1 MFLKTLCSVMTYLFN
16 KLLLDARLI
25 RALSHMVFGLIAQF
39 PIVLSAQVVN
49 TVAGVQGQV
58 GALNA
63 TAHAATFNNPHGVEI
78 DRQGNIY
85 VADRYNHLI
94 RKIDTDGNVSTL
106 AGSGVVGSVDG
117 QGTAASFREPW
128 GLTVDSLGTVYVADT
143 KNNKIRKI
151 SPSGLVS
158 TLAGTGTFGLTDASN
173 PLAASF
179 GNPTG
184 IAIDKKGNIYV
195 GDHLTHLIRKIS
207 PSGAVT
213 TLAGN
218 KNYPN
223 NAGFVDG
230 IGQAAQF
237 QRPYGVEVDLQG
249 NVYVA
254 DEWNHAVRKVSAL
267 GVVTTLAGN
276 GTIGN
281 TNATGASARF
291 NYPWDVAIDS
301 LGIVYVA
308 DGYNYVIR
316 KIDKSGVVST
326 FAGIG
331 ASGASD
337 GPALMASFNGATS
350 VSINKS
356 NTSLTIGDAYNQLI
370 RRITLPKPI
379 AKPIISFDAPNAG
392 KDSMS
397 VCAKDKAVVNISAD
411 YDSYDFYL
419 DGIKVMSTFDK
430 TYSFENLPAGAH
442 KVEVMGIQEG
452 YIGGASNI
460 LTIFTKPSTAFTLK
474 ANKTTGLCMGDS
486 VEISTSD
493 SSSVTW
499 NTGAV
504 GNKIT
509 VRNTWIY
516 YATAAD
522 PKYCFAANDSVKLVF
537 NPLPIITVVQEGP
550 SPLYKGDTLVLTAS
564 GAMTYLWSSGVI
576 DKKDTITKSGVY
588 AVKGTSKEGCST
600 ISDSIKVV
608 FLDRPTLL
616 KVIHTSGLRFCA
628 GDSLMLRANVGKNI
642 TWIHEGLPM
651 NRSDSVLYVKSPGHY
666 TFIYQKDPQNTE
678 YADTVLVGQI
688 ENPLVA
694 FSADP
699 IELNKNNKTV
709 SFTSETDIS
718 YQYHWD
724 FGELDMLSD
733 TSAEINPQY
742 IYNRPGL
749 YSVTLEVKTQEGCRA
764 SIKKGDYIIFE
775 GDIFVATGF
784 TPNGDGINDEVR
796 IRGVLPEGRIKF
808 SIYNEWGE
816 QVFNSTSVDRAW
828 DGTYKGQVANA
839 GNYSYILDT
848 DIQGVQQTR
857 KGIITLIK

>member
-1 MFLKTLCSVMTYLFN
+1 MTYLFN
-16 KLLLDARLI
+16 KRLLDTRLI
-25 RALSHMVFGLIAQF
+25 RVLLHVVLRLIALF
-39 PIVLSAQVVN
+39 SIGLSAQVVS

-58 GALNA
+58 GALNTSA
-63 TAHAATFNNPHGVEI
+63 RMATFNNPHGVEI

-106 AGSGVVGSVDG
+106 AGSGVAGSTDG

-151 SPSGLVS
+151 TSSGLVS
-158 TLAGTGTFGLTDASN
+158 TLAGTGTFGLTDATN

-184 IAIDKKGNIYV
+184 IAIDKKGNIYI

-207 PSGAVT
+207 PTGAVT

-223 NAGFVDG
+223 NAGFADG

-237 QRPYGVEVDLQG
+237 QRPYGIEVDHQG

-254 DEWNHAVRKVSAL
+254 DEWNHAIRKVTAL

-301 LGIVYVA
+301 MGVVYVA
-308 DGYNYVIR
+308 DGYNYMIR
-316 KIDKSGVVST
+316 KIDITGVVST
-326 FAGIG
+326 FAGTG

-337 GPALMASFNGATS
+337 GLALMASFSGATS

-356 NTSLTIGDAYNQLI
+356 NTSLTVGDAYNQLI
-370 RRITLPKPI
+370 RQITLPKPI
-379 AKPIISFDAPNAG
+379 KKPIISFDPPNVS
-392 KDSMS
+392 KDSIA
-397 VCAKDKAVVNISAD
+397 VCAKDKAVINISAD

-419 DGIKVMSTFDK
+419 DGTKVMSTFDK
-430 TYSFENLPAGAH
+430 SYPFENLPTGTH
-442 KVEVMGIQEG
+442 KVKVVGIKEG
-452 YIGGASNI
+452 YSEAPSNM
-460 LTIFTKPSTAFTLK
+460 LTIYSKPSTTFSLK
-474 ANKTTGLCMGDS
+474 ASKTEGLCMGDS
-486 VEISTSD
+486 VEIGTSD
-493 SSSVTW
+493 SSIVTW
-499 NTGAV
+499 NTGVV

-509 VRNTWIY
+509 VKNSWIY

-522 PKYCFAANDSVKLVF
+522 PKYCFASTDSVKLVF
-537 NPLPIITVVQEGP
+537 NPLPIITVIQDGP

-564 GAMTYLWSSGVI
+564 GAMTYLWSSGVV

-588 AVKGTSKEGCST
+588 AVKGTSKDGCSA

-616 KVIHTSGLRFCA
+616 KVIYPSGLRFCA
-628 GDSLMLRANVGKNI
+628 GDSLMLRANTGKNI
-642 TWIHEGLPM
+642 AWIHEGLPI
-651 NRSDSVLYVKSPGHY
+651 NRSDSVLYVKSPGRY
-666 TFIYQKDPQNTE
+666 TFIYQKDLQITE
-678 YADTVLVGQI
+678 YADTVLVEQI
-688 ENPLVA
+688 QSPLVA
-694 FSADP
+694 FSADQT
-699 IELNKNNKTV
+699 ELNKNNKTV
-709 SFTSETDIS
+709 SFSSETDIS
-718 YQYHWD
+718 YRYHWD
-724 FGELDMLSD
+724 FGETCMLSD

-742 IYNRPGL
+742 IYDSPGV
-749 YSVTLEVKTQEGCRA
+749 YSVTLEVKTQEGCKA
-764 SIKKGDYIIFE
+764 SLKKADYIAFE
-775 GDIFVATGF
+775 GDVFVPTGF

-816 QVFNSTSVDRAW
+816 QVFSCTSVDRAW
-828 DGTYKGQVANA
+828 DGSYKGQLANA

-848 DIQGVQQTR
+848 DIQGVQQTH